1 MQGWSELRPV
11 QSEAIEAL
19 LGGNDDAIIAA
30 ATAGGKTEAAFL
42 PLVSEIL
49 NLEGAQDA
57 GFDLVYI
64 APLKALINDQ
74 QRRMESLCL
83 ETELA
88 VTPWHGDVAASVK
101 AKAIK
106 RPRGVLLITPESLEA
121 LFIRRGQTIP
131 QLFGG
136 VRAVV
141 IDELHTLLDTERG
154 VQLRS
159 LLARLEL
166 AVGRSIRRVG
176 LSATLGDM
184 NLARAYLRPGAEEGV
199 TVVKADG
206 GDAELQIQLRG
217 YLKGGSEDDAAEK
230 AVAAHLFEKLRG
242 RDNLVFAG
250 SRGSVEVYADRLRRM
265 TEEMHL
271 PQEFYPH
278 HASLSKEHR
287 EFVEQRLKDD
297 RLPTTAVCTSTLE
310 LGIDIGDVA
319 CVAQIGPPFTVAA
332 LRQRLGR
339 SGRRAGHP
347 AILRQ
352 YAIEE
357 ATDHQSALVD
367 RLKLS
372 LVRSVAMIELLLE
385 GWCEP
390 PKAQSLHLS
399 TLVHQILS
407 VIAERGGASARRL
420 FVTLCEKGPF
430 SAVTPDL
437 FARVLRQLGHPEV
450 SLIEQSEDGSIL
462 LGNLGEKLVEHYSF
476 YAVFMTP
483 EEYRILAEGRDLG
496 TLPVDNVLAP
506 GMTIIFSGRRWEVIE
521 VDDLEKVLSVR
532 QSHAGVAPLFG
543 GDPGDIH
550 DEVIDRM
557 RVLFTDDQLPIYLDD
572 TAGELLTDART
583 AFARSEL
590 GKKRIID
597 TGDNSALLATW
608 CGTAKTW
615 SLGLAFGA
623 EGFKWSV
630 YDGFLEIDG
639 RDTKREVRDVLDFL
653 RAGGTIDLSD
663 QAAALS
669 FEKFHPYLSRDLLLA
684 DAKSSRLNLG
694 ALPPLAGEILNSI

>member
-42 PLVSEIL
+42 PLLSEIL
-49 NLEGAQDA
+49 NLEVSRDA

-74 QRRMESLCL
+74 QRRLESLCL

-88 VTPWHGDVAASVK
+88 VTPWHGDVAVSVK

-154 VQLRS
+154 VHLRS

-206 GDAELQIQLRG
+206 GNAELQLQLRG

-437 FARVLRQLGHPEV
+437 FARVLRQLGHPDV

-462 LGNLGEKLVEHYSF
+462 LGKVGEKLVEHYSF

-496 TLPVDNVLAP
+496 TLPVDDVLAP

-521 VDDLEKVLSVR
+521 VDDLEKVISVR

-653 RAGGTIDLSD
+653 GAGGTIDLSD
-663 QAAALS
+663 QATALS